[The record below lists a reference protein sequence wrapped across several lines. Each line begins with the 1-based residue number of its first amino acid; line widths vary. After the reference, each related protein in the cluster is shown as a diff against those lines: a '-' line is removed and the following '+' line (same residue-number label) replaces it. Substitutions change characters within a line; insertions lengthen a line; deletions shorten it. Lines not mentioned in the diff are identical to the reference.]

1 MTGSSKDSDLLD
13 LERGMPTTPADAEA
27 LRRAK
32 ASRRLSTEDY
42 LRALARLP
50 PVAPDTRRSG
60 KRVYGGEPFRLKR
73 FDAE

>member
-1 MTGSSKDSDLLD
+1 MTVSSSDSHLLD
-13 LERGMPTTPADAEA
+13 LERGLPTSPADVLA

-50 PVAPDTRRSG
+50 PVAPDRRSE
-60 KRVYGGEPFRLKR
+60 KRVYGGEPFRLTDWK
-73 FDAE
+73 